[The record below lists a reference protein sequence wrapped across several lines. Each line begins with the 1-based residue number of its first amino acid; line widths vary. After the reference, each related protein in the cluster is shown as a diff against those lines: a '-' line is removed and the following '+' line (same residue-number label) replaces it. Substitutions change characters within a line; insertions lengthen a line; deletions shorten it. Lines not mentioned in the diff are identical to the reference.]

1 MHGRWDPVNDAIRAA
16 LQGITLADMEASM
29 PRAFR
34 ANPATADAVAAGA

>member
-16 LQGITLADMEASM
+16 LDGITLADMESSM

-34 ANPATADAVAAGA
+34 APVRDDALQPSL